1 MLNEILS
8 NLMQEQSNGQKNP
21 SSGQC
26 NKPGGKNPKPGAG
39 QQLSDI
45 IGKQKGLGESMSKG
59 KEGKPKTGEEG
70 KQAKDGQKG
79 NQEGKG
85 GREGGQNNGGEEG
98 NAKELM
104 QMAQQQAAI
113 RRQLAQLNQ
122 LLNSQGNN
130 SIAKEL
136 KELQDKMDRN
146 ETDLVNRKLDEDF
159 YQRQRE
165 IMTRMMETEKSLREQ
180 EQDDKRSSKNPEDM
194 SRPVPPELK
203 QYLQENQELKEQY
216 KTVPPSLKPYY
227 KTLNENYFRQ
237 VAQ

>member
-1 MLNEILS
+1 MAT
-8 NLMQEQSNGQKNP
+8 
-21 SSGQC
+21 C
-26 NKPGGKNPKPGAG
+26 ATYRF
-39 QQLSDI
+39 
-45 IGKQKGLGESMSKG
+45 LGISLIALCYAFM
-59 KEGKPKTGEEG
+59 TQ
-70 KQAKDGQKG
+70 KQAFSQSVP
-79 NQEGKG
+79 Q
-85 GREGGQNNGGEEG
+85 RFSY
-98 NAKELM
+98 
-104 QMAQQQAAI
+104 QAVI
-113 RRQLAQLNQ
+113 RDDANQ

-216 KTVPPSLKPYY
+216 KTVPPSLKPSY